1 MGDNVKVTVD
11 GTDADCKP
19 THIERTRKF
28 DRKDYSVT
36 GGPSTDTR
44 SCRKVNRHTLTF
56 TNTKGD
62 KVAISDRGVVSADG
76 KTRTVTLTGTD
87 STDKKNT
94 STAVYDKQ

>member
-19 THIERTRKF
+19 THIKGTGKF

-36 GGPSTDTR
+36 GDPNTDMR
-44 SCRKVNRHTLTF
+44 SSRKVNDHTLTF
-56 TNTKGD
+56 MNKKGD
-62 KVAISDRGVVSADG
+62 KVTISGRGVVSADG
-76 KTRTVTLTGTD
+76 KRTVTLTGTD
-87 STDKKNT
+87 STGTKNT